1 MLELE
6 KRLSWVYLINLVFYI
21 APFFYIDYNLVQYFW
36 MTLALVAFIGCYY
49 WIYRSH
55 THQMIVPIVLMAI
68 TASAITPLNYGSI
81 SMFAYV
87 SFFIG
92 FAYSFRQ
99 FLAGVAA
106 LIILLVGLDYFFV
119 KGAPYFLLYGSAL
132 VLAIGVFGVLD
143 RVRRLSLLKE
153 QRSAEEIKQLATI
166 VERERI
172 ARDLH
177 DIMGHSLSGIVL
189 KADLAEKLLQQQ
201 HYELASVQLKEL
213 AQIARESLSQVRQ
226 TVSGYKHK
234 GLTGEVQAL
243 SSKLREA
250 GFGVD
255 VQGEVPAL
263 SAREETAVVLILT
276 ELVTNVLK
284 HSNGDEVQIRFSE
297 NEQGNQLTVSDNGQ
311 VNELHQG
318 NGLTGIQERL
328 AALNS
333 KLEWQLSPS
342 SFTFTLPKEA

>member
-132 VLAIGVFGVLD
+132 VLAIGVLGVLD

-234 GLTGEVQAL
+234 GLTGEVQTL

>member
-21 APFFYIDYNLVQYFW
+21 APFFYINYSPLQYLW
-36 MTLALVAFIGCYY
+36 MTVALVAFVGCYY
-49 WIYRSH
+49 WVYRSH
-55 THQMIVPIVLMAI
+55 SSQMFVPILLMALI
-68 TASAITPLNYGSI
+68 ASVITPLNYGSI
-81 SMFAYV
+81 AMFAYV

-92 FAYSFRQ
+92 FAYNFRQ
-99 FLAGVAA
+99 FLVGVAV
-106 LIILLVGLDYFFV
+106 LLCVLVLLDQFFV

-132 VLAIGVFGVLD
+132 VMAIGVFGVLD
-143 RVRRLSLLKE
+143 RARRNSLLKE

-177 DIMGHSLSGIVL
+177 DILGHSLSGIVL
-189 KADLAEKLLQQQ
+189 KADLADKLLQQQ
-201 HYELASVQLKEL
+201 QFQAAHQQLQEL

-234 GLTGEVQAL
+234 GLAGEVQAL
-243 SSKLREA
+243 STKLREA

-255 VQGEVPAL
+255 VQGDIPTL

-276 ELVTNVLK
+276 ELVTNIVK
-284 HSNGDEVQIRFSE
+284 HSNGDAVQISFSE
-297 NEQGNQLTVSDNGQ
+297 NQQGHQLMVSDNGK
-311 VNELHQG
+311 LSGLKQG
-318 NGLTGIQERL
+318 HGLTGIQERL

-333 KLEWQLSPS
+333 QLEWQLSPS
-342 SFTFTLPKEA
+342 RFSFTLPKEA

>member
-6 KRLSWVYLINLVFYI
+6 KRLSWVYLINLIFYI
-21 APFFYIDYNLVQYFW
+21 APFFYINYSLEQYFW
-36 MTLALVAFIGCYY
+36 MTLALLAFVGCYY
-49 WIYRSH
+49 RIYRCH
-55 THQMIVPIVLMAI
+55 TTQMWLPILLMTAI
-68 TASAITPLNYGSI
+68 ASAITPLNYGSI

-99 FLAGVAA
+99 FLAGAAA
-106 LIILLVGLDYFFV
+106 LIAVLLLLDHFFV

-143 RVRRLSLLKE
+143 RARRASLLKE

-189 KADLAEKLLQQQ
+189 KADLADKLLQQQ
-201 HYELASVQLKEL
+201 QYQAASQQLQELAF
-213 AQIARESLSQVRQ
+213 IARESLSQVRQ

-234 GLTGEVQAL
+234 GLAGEVQAL
-243 SSKLREA
+243 SSKLRDA

-255 VQGEVPAL
+255 VQGQIPAL

-284 HSNGDEVQIRFSE
+284 HSNGNEVQIRFSE
-297 NEQGNQLTVSDNGQ
+297 TTQGYQLMVSDNG
-311 VNELHQG
+311 NTKELRQG

-333 KLEWQLSPS
+333 QLEWQLSPS
-342 SFTFTLPKEA
+342 RFTFTLPKGA

>member
-106 LIILLVGLDYFFV
+106 LIVLLVGLDYFFV

>member
-6 KRLSWVYLINLVFYI
+6 KRLSWVYLINLIFYI
-21 APFFYIDYNLVQYFW
+21 APFFYIDYNLIQYLW

-49 WIYRSH
+49 WIYRCES
-55 THQMIVPIVLMAI
+55 QRMLVPIVLMALI
-68 TASAITPLNYGSI
+68 ASAITPLNYGSI

-87 SFFIG
+87 SFFLG
-92 FAYSFRQ
+92 FAYHFRQ
-99 FLAGVAA
+99 FLAGVVV
-106 LIILLVGLDYFFV
+106 LVGVLALLDHLFI
-119 KGAPYFLLYGSAL
+119 KGTPYFLLYGSAL
-132 VLAIGVFGVLD
+132 VLAIGVLGVVD
-143 RVRRLSLLKE
+143 RIRRLSLLKE

-177 DIMGHSLSGIVL
+177 DIMGHSLSSIIL
-189 KADLAEKLLQQQ
+189 KAELADKLLQQHQ
-201 HYELASVQLKEL
+201 YDAASQQLNEL
-213 AQIARESLSQVRQ
+213 AQIGRDSLSQVRQ

-234 GLTGEVQAL
+234 GLAGEVQSL
-243 SSKLREA
+243 SSKLRDA
-250 GFGVD
+250 GFSVD
-255 VQGEVPAL
+255 VQGELPPL

-284 HSNGDEVQIRFSE
+284 HSNGNEVQIHFTDTEIGR
-297 NEQGNQLTVSDNGQ
+297 QVQVSDNGK
-311 VNELHQG
+311 VSELRQG

-333 KLEWQLSPS
+333 TLVWQAIPGR
-342 SFTFTLPKEA
+342 FQFTLPKED

>member
-21 APFFYIDYNLVQYFW
+21 APFFYINYSLVQYVW

-55 THQMIVPIVLMAI
+55 SSQMLWPILLMACV
-68 TASAITPLNYGSI
+68 ASAITPLNYGSI

-92 FAYSFRQ
+92 FAYNFRQ
-99 FLAGVAA
+99 FLVGVAA
-106 LIILLVGLDYFFV
+106 LICVLMLLDHFFV

-132 VLAIGVFGVLD
+132 VMAIGVFGVLD
-143 RVRRLSLLKE
+143 RARRSSLLKE

-189 KADLAEKLLQQQ
+189 KADLADKLLQQQ
-201 HYELASVQLKEL
+201 QVQAASQQLQELA
-213 AQIARESLSQVRQ
+213 AIARESLSQVRQ

-234 GLTGEVQAL
+234 GLPGEVQAL
-243 SSKLREA
+243 STKLRDA

-255 VQGEVPAL
+255 VQGEIPVL

-297 NEQGNQLTVSDNGQ
+297 NERGHQLMVSDNGHVSQ
-311 VNELHQG
+311 LKQG
-318 NGLTGIQERL
+318 HGLTGIQERL

-333 KLEWQLSPS
+333 ALEWQLSPS
-342 SFTFTLPKEA
+342 SFSFTLPRET